1 MTTQTPKSSPLTS
14 IFNSLSSL
22 SPTPSTI
29 QPPTQTQ
36 TRAPIEELT
45 RILPSDQPPSTTTT
59 SPLHNL
65 STEDTERA
73 RSLFLTLHV
82 LFPHE
87 LLPALDLLDRG
98 LVTRMT
104 RLHSPS
110 QDNEDGG
117 AATNS
122 GTADTKM
129 DSDFHHSP
137 SSASPNPN
145 PTARP
150 RASNATSK
158 PECECGCEV
167 EVFYIQSAS
176 STTTMSGRYS
186 HRNRKAA
193 PASARAHASTFYEV
207 RLDSWNCSCPA
218 FSVSAFQGMGMGMGL
233 YLDNNNTATAIQS
246 TEAALAR
253 PSPFKSDSS
262 ALGPVPE
269 ADADADA
276 GHQQWRFGGVATN
289 LQESRPS
296 APHSMPSCKHIL
308 AAVLAKV
315 APGLFAKH
323 GVIQKAVTH
332 EELVGWGAGWG
343 EFGGG

>member
-1 MTTQTPKSSPLTS
+1 
-14 IFNSLSSL
+14 
-22 SPTPSTI
+22 
-29 QPPTQTQ
+29 
-36 TRAPIEELT
+36 
-45 RILPSDQPPSTTTT
+45 
-59 SPLHNL
+59 
-65 STEDTERA
+65 
-73 RSLFLTLHV
+73 
-82 LFPHE
+82 
-87 LLPALDLLDRG
+87 
-98 LVTRMT
+98 MT
-104 RLHSPS
+104 RLQSPS
-110 QDNEDGG
+110 QDNDDDG

-122 GTADTKM
+122 GTHTKM
-129 DSDFHHSP
+129 DSDFHHIP
-137 SSASPNPN
+137 SAASPNPN

-150 RASNATSK
+150 HASNATSK

-176 STTTMSGRYS
+176 SATTTTGRYS

-193 PASARAHASTFYEV
+193 PTGARASTFYEV

-218 FSVSAFQGMGMGMGL
+218 FSVSAFQGIGMGL
-233 YLDNNNTATAIQS
+233 CVDNNTATAIES

-262 ALGPVPE
+262 ALDSMPN

-276 GHQQWRFGGVATN
+276 GHQQWRFGGVATKP
-289 LQESRPS
+289 QESRSS
-296 APHSMPSCKHIL
+296 AAHSLPSCKHIL

-315 APGLFAKH
+315 APGLFAKQ